1 MRFMPVVMLVAL
13 VVFAPATFAQVH
25 KCKDAAGKTIYT
37 DAPCTAG
44 QSGGM
49 IERQRTQSEIYR
61 ERMQAEEA
69 NERKY
74 RAQAAT
80 RDAQLL
86 EQQQRQAL
94 APAGGQVVVQDK
106 ASSRECK
113 EAQKELEFVSSI
125 RTITQD
131 EKRMRTHAAIARV
144 NASCGSN
151 TQLMQEPPKVIVRPR
166 PTANPAANP
175 AANPT
180 ANITNCNS
188 GFCYDDRGG
197 VYHRSGTDFMTG
209 PNGRT
214 CHRAGAMWNCN

>member
-1 MRFMPVVMLVAL
+1 MRFMPVAMLVAL
-13 VVFAPATFAQVH
+13 VVFAPATSAQVH

-49 IERQRTQSEIYR
+49 IERQRTQSEIYQ
-61 ERMQAEEA
+61 ERIQAAEA

-74 RAQAAT
+74 RSQAAT
-80 RDAQLL
+80 RDAQML

-125 RTITQD
+125 RTIPQD
-131 EKRMRTHAAIARV
+131 EKRMRTNAAIARV

-151 TQLMQEPPKVIVRPR
+151 TQLMQEPPKVIVRPHR
-166 PTANPAANP
+166 AT
-175 AANPT
+175 
-180 ANITNCNS
+180 NITNCNS

-197 VYHRSGTDFMTG
+197 VYHRSGADFMTG

>member
-1 MRFMPVVMLVAL
+1 MRFMPVAMLVAL
-13 VVFAPATFAQVH
+13 VVFAPATSAQVH

-49 IERQRTQSEIYR
+49 IERQRMQSEIYQ
-61 ERMQAEEA
+61 ERIQAAEA

-74 RAQAAT
+74 RSQAAT
-80 RDAQLL
+80 RDAQML
-86 EQQQRQAL
+86 EQQQRQAS

-125 RTITQD
+125 RTIPQD
-131 EKRMRTHAAIARV
+131 EKRMRTNAAIARV

-151 TQLMQEPPKVIVRPR
+151 TQLMQEPPKVIVRPHR
-166 PTANPAANP
+166 AT
-175 AANPT
+175 
-180 ANITNCNS
+180 NITNCNS

-197 VYHRSGTDFMTG
+197 VYHRSGADFMTG

>member
-1 MRFMPVVMLVAL
+1 MRFMPVATLVAL
-13 VVFAPATFAQVH
+13 VVFAPTSFAQVH

-44 QSGGM
+44 QSGAL
-49 IERQRTQSEIYR
+49 IERQRTPSEIYQ
-61 ERMQAEEA
+61 ERMQAAEA

-74 RAQAAT
+74 RAQAAM
-80 RDAQLL
+80 RDDQML
-86 EQQQRQAL
+86 EQRQRQAL
-94 APAGGQVVVQDK
+94 APAGGQVVMQDK

-125 RTITQD
+125 RTIPQD
-131 EKRMRTHAAIARV
+131 EKRMRTNAAIARV

-166 PTANPAANP
+166 
-175 AANPT
+175 PT

>member
-1 MRFMPVVMLVAL
+1 MRFMPVAMLVAL

-49 IERQRTQSEIYR
+49 IERQRTQSEIYQ
-61 ERMQAEEA
+61 ERIQAAEA

-74 RAQAAT
+74 RSQAAT
-80 RDAQLL
+80 RDAQML

-125 RTITQD
+125 RTIPQD
-131 EKRMRTHAAIARV
+131 EKRMRTNAAIARV

-151 TQLMQEPPKVIVRPR
+151 TQLMQEPPKVIVRPHR
-166 PTANPAANP
+166 AT
-175 AANPT
+175 
-180 ANITNCNS
+180 NITNCNS

-197 VYHRSGTDFMTG
+197 VYHRSGADFMTG

>member
-1 MRFMPVVMLVAL
+1 MRFMPVAMLVAL

-49 IERQRTQSEIYR
+49 IERQRTQSEIYQ
-61 ERMQAEEA
+61 ERIQAAEA

-74 RAQAAT
+74 RSQAAT
-80 RDAQLL
+80 RDAQML
-86 EQQQRQAL
+86 EQQQRQAS

-125 RTITQD
+125 RTIPQD
-131 EKRMRTHAAIARV
+131 EKRMRTNAAIARV

-151 TQLMQEPPKVIVRPR
+151 TQLMQEPPKVIVRPHR
-166 PTANPAANP
+166 AT
-175 AANPT
+175 
-180 ANITNCNS
+180 NITNCNS

-197 VYHRSGTDFMTG
+197 VYHRSGADFMTG

>member
-1 MRFMPVVMLVAL
+1 MRFMPVAMLVAL
-13 VVFAPATFAQVH
+13 VVFAPATSAQVH

-49 IERQRTQSEIYR
+49 IERQRTQSEIYQ
-61 ERMQAEEA
+61 ERIQAAEA

-74 RAQAAT
+74 RSQAAT
-80 RDAQLL
+80 RDAQML
-86 EQQQRQAL
+86 EQQQRQAA

-125 RTITQD
+125 RTIPQD
-131 EKRMRTHAAIARV
+131 EKRMRTNAAIARV

-151 TQLMQEPPKVIVRPR
+151 TQLMQEPPKVIVRPHR
-166 PTANPAANP
+166 AT
-175 AANPT
+175 
-180 ANITNCNS
+180 NITNCNS

-197 VYHRSGTDFMTG
+197 VYHRSGADFMTG

>member
-1 MRFMPVVMLVAL
+1 MRFMPVAMLVAL

-49 IERQRTQSEIYR
+49 IERQRTQSEIYQ
-61 ERMQAEEA
+61 ERIQAAEA

-74 RAQAAT
+74 RSQAAT
-80 RDAQLL
+80 RDAQML

-125 RTITQD
+125 RTIPQD
-131 EKRMRTHAAIARV
+131 EKRMRTNAAIARV

-151 TQLMQEPPKVIVRPR
+151 TQLMQEPPKVIVRPLR
-166 PTANPAANP
+166 AT
-175 AANPT
+175 
-180 ANITNCNS
+180 NITNCNS

-197 VYHRSGTDFMTG
+197 VYHRSGADFMTG

>member
-1 MRFMPVVMLVAL
+1 MRFMPVAMLVAL
-13 VVFAPATFAQVH
+13 VVFAPATSAQVH

-49 IERQRTQSEIYR
+49 IERQRTQSEIYQ
-61 ERMQAEEA
+61 ERIQAAEA

-74 RAQAAT
+74 RSQAAT
-80 RDAQLL
+80 RDAQML

-125 RTITQD
+125 RTIPQD
-131 EKRMRTHAAIARV
+131 EKRMRTNAAIARV

-151 TQLMQEPPKVIVRPR
+151 TQLMQEPPKVIMRPHR
-166 PTANPAANP
+166 AT
-175 AANPT
+175 
-180 ANITNCNS
+180 NITNCNS

-197 VYHRSGTDFMTG
+197 VYHRSGADFMTG

>member
-1 MRFMPVVMLVAL
+1 MRFMPVAMLVAL
-13 VVFAPATFAQVH
+13 VVFAPATSAQVH

-49 IERQRTQSEIYR
+49 IERQRTQSEIYQ
-61 ERMQAEEA
+61 ERIQAAEA

-74 RAQAAT
+74 RSQAAT
-80 RDAQLL
+80 RDAQML
-86 EQQQRQAL
+86 EQQQRQAS

-125 RTITQD
+125 RTIPQD
-131 EKRMRTHAAIARV
+131 EKRMRTNAAIARV

-151 TQLMQEPPKVIVRPR
+151 TQLMQEPPKVIVRPHR
-166 PTANPAANP
+166 AT
-175 AANPT
+175 
-180 ANITNCNS
+180 NITNCNS

-197 VYHRSGTDFMTG
+197 VYHRSGADFMTG

>member
-1 MRFMPVVMLVAL
+1 MRFMPVAMLVAL

-49 IERQRTQSEIYR
+49 IERQRTQSEIYQ
-61 ERMQAEEA
+61 ERIQAAEA

-74 RAQAAT
+74 RSQAAT
-80 RDAQLL
+80 RDAQML

-131 EKRMRTHAAIARV
+131 EKRMRTNAAIARV

-166 PTANPAANP
+166 PAT
-175 AANPT
+175 
-180 ANITNCNS
+180 NITNCNS

-197 VYHRSGTDFMTG
+197 VYHRSGADFMTG

-214 CHRAGAMWNCN
+214 CHRAGTMWNCN

>member
-1 MRFMPVVMLVAL
+1 MPVAMLVAL

-49 IERQRTQSEIYR
+49 IERQRTQSEIYQ
-61 ERMQAEEA
+61 ERIQAAEA

-74 RAQAAT
+74 RSQAAT
-80 RDAQLL
+80 RDALML

-125 RTITQD
+125 RTIPQD
-131 EKRMRTHAAIARV
+131 EKRMRTNAAIARV

-151 TQLMQEPPKVIVRPR
+151 TQLMQEPPKVIVRPHR
-166 PTANPAANP
+166 AT
-175 AANPT
+175 
-180 ANITNCNS
+180 NITNCNS

-197 VYHRSGTDFMTG
+197 VYHRSGADFMTG

>member
-1 MRFMPVVMLVAL
+1 MRFMPVAMLVAL
-13 VVFAPATFAQVH
+13 VVFAPATSAQVH

-49 IERQRTQSEIYR
+49 IERQRTQSEIYQ
-61 ERMQAEEA
+61 ERIQAAEA

-74 RAQAAT
+74 RSQAAT
-80 RDAQLL
+80 RDAQML

-125 RTITQD
+125 RTIPQD
-131 EKRMRTHAAIARV
+131 EKRMRTNAAIARV

-151 TQLMQEPPKVIVRPR
+151 TQLMQEPPKVIMRPR
-166 PTANPAANP
+166 PAI
-175 AANPT
+175 
-180 ANITNCNS
+180 NITNCNS

-197 VYHRSGTDFMTG
+197 VYHRSGADFMTG

>member
-1 MRFMPVVMLVAL
+1 MRFMPVAMLVAL
-13 VVFAPATFAQVH
+13 VVFAPATSAQVH

-74 RAQAAT
+74 RSQAAT
-80 RDAQLL
+80 RDAQML
-86 EQQQRQAL
+86 EQQQRQAS

-125 RTITQD
+125 RTIPQD
-131 EKRMRTHAAIARV
+131 EKRMRTNAAIARV

-151 TQLMQEPPKVIVRPR
+151 TQLMQEPPKVIVRPHR
-166 PTANPAANP
+166 AT
-175 AANPT
+175 
-180 ANITNCNS
+180 NITNCNS

-197 VYHRSGTDFMTG
+197 VYHRSGADFMTG

>member
-1 MRFMPVVMLVAL
+1 
-13 VVFAPATFAQVH
+13 
-25 KCKDAAGKTIYT
+25 
-37 DAPCTAG
+37 
-44 QSGGM
+44 M
-49 IERQRTQSEIYR
+49 IERQRTQSEIYQ
-61 ERMQAEEA
+61 ERIQAAEA

-74 RAQAAT
+74 RSQAAT
-80 RDAQLL
+80 RDALML

-125 RTITQD
+125 RTIPQD
-131 EKRMRTHAAIARV
+131 EKRMRTNAAIARV

-151 TQLMQEPPKVIVRPR
+151 TQLMQEPPKVIVRPHR
-166 PTANPAANP
+166 AT
-175 AANPT
+175 
-180 ANITNCNS
+180 NITNCNS

-197 VYHRSGTDFMTG
+197 VYHRSGADFMTG

>member
-1 MRFMPVVMLVAL
+1 MPVAMLVAL

-49 IERQRTQSEIYR
+49 IERQRTQSEIYQ
-61 ERMQAEEA
+61 ERIQAAEA

-74 RAQAAT
+74 RSQAAT
-80 RDAQLL
+80 RDAQML
-86 EQQQRQAL
+86 EQQQRQAS

-125 RTITQD
+125 RTIPQD
-131 EKRMRTHAAIARV
+131 EKRMRTNAAIARV

-151 TQLMQEPPKVIVRPR
+151 TQLMQEPPKVIVRPHR
-166 PTANPAANP
+166 AT
-175 AANPT
+175 
-180 ANITNCNS
+180 NITNCNS

-197 VYHRSGTDFMTG
+197 VYHRSGADFMTG

>member
-1 MRFMPVVMLVAL
+1 MPVAMLVAL
-13 VVFAPATFAQVH
+13 VVFAPATSAQVH

-49 IERQRTQSEIYR
+49 IERQRTQSEIYQ
-61 ERMQAEEA
+61 ERIQAAEA

-74 RAQAAT
+74 RSQAAT
-80 RDAQLL
+80 RDAQML
-86 EQQQRQAL
+86 EQQQRQAS

-125 RTITQD
+125 RTIPQD
-131 EKRMRTHAAIARV
+131 EKRMRTNAAIARV

-151 TQLMQEPPKVIVRPR
+151 TQLMQEPPKVIVRPHR
-166 PTANPAANP
+166 AT
-175 AANPT
+175 
-180 ANITNCNS
+180 NITNCNS

-197 VYHRSGTDFMTG
+197 VYHRSGADFMTG

>member
-1 MRFMPVVMLVAL
+1 MRFMPVAMLVAL
-13 VVFAPATFAQVH
+13 VVFAPATSAQVH

-49 IERQRTQSEIYR
+49 IERQRTQSEIYQ
-61 ERMQAEEA
+61 ERIQAAEA

-74 RAQAAT
+74 RSQAAT
-80 RDAQLL
+80 RDAQML

-125 RTITQD
+125 RTIPQD
-131 EKRMRTHAAIARV
+131 EKRMRTNAAIARV

-151 TQLMQEPPKVIVRPR
+151 TQLMQEPPKVIVRPHR
-166 PTANPAANP
+166 AT
-175 AANPT
+175 
-180 ANITNCNS
+180 NITNCNS
-188 GFCYDDRGG
+188 GFCYDDRGD
-197 VYHRSGTDFMTG
+197 VYHRSGADFMTG

>member
-1 MRFMPVVMLVAL
+1 
-13 VVFAPATFAQVH
+13 
-25 KCKDAAGKTIYT
+25 
-37 DAPCTAG
+37 
-44 QSGGM
+44 M
-49 IERQRTQSEIYR
+49 IERQRTQSEIYQ
-61 ERMQAEEA
+61 ERIQAAEA

-74 RAQAAT
+74 RSQAAT
-80 RDAQLL
+80 RDAQML

-131 EKRMRTHAAIARV
+131 EKRMRTNAAIARV

-166 PTANPAANP
+166 PAT
-175 AANPT
+175 
-180 ANITNCNS
+180 NITNCNS

-214 CHRAGAMWNCN
+214 CHRAGTMWNCN

>member
-1 MRFMPVVMLVAL
+1 MRFMPVAMLVAL
-13 VVFAPATFAQVH
+13 VVFAPATSAQVH

-49 IERQRTQSEIYR
+49 IERQRTQSEIYQ
-61 ERMQAEEA
+61 ERIQAAEA

-74 RAQAAT
+74 RSQAAT
-80 RDAQLL
+80 RDAQML
-86 EQQQRQAL
+86 EQQQRQAS

-125 RTITQD
+125 RTIPQD
-131 EKRMRTHAAIARV
+131 EKRMRTNAAIARV

-151 TQLMQEPPKVIVRPR
+151 TQLMQEPPKVFVRPHR
-166 PTANPAANP
+166 AT
-175 AANPT
+175 
-180 ANITNCNS
+180 NITNCNS

-197 VYHRSGTDFMTG
+197 VYHRSGADFMTG